1 MEALLA
7 PDDIDDVEDVK
18 NPNLT
23 IDGMLVVFMG
33 RAHIPRVSNVSLHTQ
48 QSARTVCEY
57 VVTFILVQFSP

>member
-7 PDDIDDVEDVK
+7 LDDIDDVEDVK

-33 RAHIPRVSNVSLHTQ
+33 RAHIPYVSNVSLHT
-48 QSARTVCEY
+48 
-57 VVTFILVQFSP
+57 